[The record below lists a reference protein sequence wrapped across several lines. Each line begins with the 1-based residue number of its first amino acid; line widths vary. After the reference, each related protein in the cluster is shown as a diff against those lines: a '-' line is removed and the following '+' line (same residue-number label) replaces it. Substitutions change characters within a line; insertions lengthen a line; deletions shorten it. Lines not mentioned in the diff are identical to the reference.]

1 MNLIQHCLSEGVR
14 VGGQSLEEATIKYYI
29 CSLSLA
35 LDQLLQF
42 HLYQKT
48 QRMILTYCQM

>member
-1 MNLIQHCLSEGVR
+1 MNLIQHCLSVGVR